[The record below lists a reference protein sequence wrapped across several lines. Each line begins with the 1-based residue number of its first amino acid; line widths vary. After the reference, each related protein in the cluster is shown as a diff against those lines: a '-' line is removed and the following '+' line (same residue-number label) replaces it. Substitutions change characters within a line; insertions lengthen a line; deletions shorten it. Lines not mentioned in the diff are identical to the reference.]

1 MSNKAEL
8 LKKIKALAD
17 RGVDGERESAQT
29 LLTRLME
36 QYGISE
42 TEIEEERRETAWF
55 PYSQETERRLL
66 NQIIY
71 MVTGAGGFG
80 CVGEYSGRKRKKMGT
95 ECTAAERLEIEANYA
110 FFKEAMKKELEIFY
124 SAFANKNDLFPPA
137 DKVKPRSIEE
147 LSPEEK
153 AYYAKVGLMAKVW
166 SGTHYGRPLPRAK
179 PSKGGSHMQRA
190 IQNTQAAT
198 RRRSRPLRV
207 AGSTLTA
214 NVAFA
219 VLKYA
224 ALTVAGVLLFRW
236 GQGYALAERGYEA
249 IGGEAL
255 LLGLPL
261 FWYLTETTIRDTVRD
276 FQKGGRRK

>member
-29 LLTRLME
+29 LLARLME

-42 TEIEEERRETAWF
+42 TELEEERRETAWF

-80 CVGEYSGRKRKKMGT
+80 CVGTYSGRKRKKMGT

-110 FFKEAMKKELEIFY
+110 FFKAAMEEELEIFY
-124 SAFANKNDLFPPA
+124 SAFACKNNLFPSE
-137 DKVKPRSIEE
+137 DK
-147 LSPEEK
+147 
-153 AYYAKVGLMAKVW
+153 
-166 SGTHYGRPLPRAK
+166 AK

-198 RRRSRPLRV
+198 RRRSRPLRI
-207 AGSTLTA
+207 AGSALTA

-224 ALTVAGVLLFRW
+224 ALTAAGVLLFRW
-236 GQGYALAERGYEA
+236 GQGHALAERGYKA

-261 FWYLTETTIRDTVRD
+261 FWYLTETTIRDTVRY
-276 FQKGGRRK
+276 FRKGGRRK

>member
-17 RGVDGERESAQT
+17 RGADGERESAQT

-95 ECTAAERLEIEANYA
+95 ECTAAD
-110 FFKEAMKKELEIFY
+110 FVCHKKALLI
-124 SAFANKNDLFPPA
+124 
-137 DKVKPRSIEE
+137 I
-147 LSPEEK
+147 
-153 AYYAKVGLMAKVW
+153 VGLVV
-166 SGTHYGRPLPRAK
+166 SGFY
-179 PSKGGSHMQRA
+179 
-190 IQNTQAAT
+190 
-198 RRRSRPLRV
+198 
-207 AGSTLTA
+207 
-214 NVAFA
+214 
-219 VLKYA
+219 
-224 ALTVAGVLLFRW
+224 LFCVV
-236 GQGYALAERGYEA
+236 
-249 IGGEAL
+249 IS
-255 LLGLPL
+255 
-261 FWYLTETTIRDTVRD
+261 F
-276 FQKGGRRK
+276 

>member
-17 RGVDGERESAQT
+17 RGVDGERENAQT

-124 SAFANKNDLFPPA
+124 SACPP
-137 DKVKPRSIEE
+137 I
-147 LSPEEK
+147 L
-153 AYYAKVGLMAKVW
+153 
-166 SGTHYGRPLPRAK
+166 RPFW
-179 PSKGGSHMQRA
+179 G
-190 IQNTQAAT
+190 
-198 RRRSRPLRV
+198 RRR
-207 AGSTLTA
+207 
-214 NVAFA
+214 
-219 VLKYA
+219 
-224 ALTVAGVLLFRW
+224 
-236 GQGYALAERGYEA
+236 
-249 IGGEAL
+249 
-255 LLGLPL
+255 
-261 FWYLTETTIRDTVRD
+261 TTIRLYMREKTTIPRIW
-276 FQKGGRRK
+276 QSASARRRRTACINISGFTR